1 VSLYLDSSA
10 LVKLVQHEA
19 ESEAL
24 RRYLR
29 AHASD
34 QRVASE
40 LVRLEVVRS
49 VLRGGPAA
57 VAHARRQLARLYLVV
72 MDRQVL
78 DQAATLAPGS
88 LLRSLDAI
96 HLATAQLL
104 GSELRSIVTYDARMA
119 EAATGL
125 GLSVAAPT
133 GAVQ

>member
-1 VSLYLDSSA
+1 MRLYIDSSA

-29 AHASD
+29 AYAGD

-40 LVRLEVVRS
+40 LVRVEVVRS
-49 VLRGGPAA
+49 VLHGGPAA
-57 VAHARRQLARLYLVV
+57 VAHARRQLARLYLMV

-104 GSELRSIVTYDARMA
+104 GSDLRSIVTYDTLMA
-119 EAATGL
+119 QAATGL
-125 GLSVAAPT
+125 GLSVAAPID
-133 GAVQ
+133 GVE